1 MQEIVRN
8 SFDAIDPSKMQS
20 LFADKKLIANV
31 VKKYLKDRMNLD
43 DPENL
48 QRFLLGENKNQLQVK
63 ALLQSDDKGRSI
75 FDMFLDQNKSKIFDL
90 YLDGEEQDAL
100 KDTIIRKTLEE
111 RKAEVINELSS
122 NPDENL
128 MMKIFDRRRKD
139 IMDIMVERSK
149 QQILDKALEIK
160 RDLFESEFKKQKS
173 VSDFNQF
180 VWDNLVS
187 ITRNHEGNEIMEEE
201 ILSKVINTGW

>member
-1 MQEIVRN
+1 MIKDEVYLICSWIKTRV
-8 SFDAIDPSKMQS
+8 KS
-20 LFADKKLIANV
+20 LI
-31 VKKYLKDRMNLD
+31 
-43 DPENL
+43 
-48 QRFLLGENKNQLQVK
+48 
-63 ALLQSDDKGRSI
+63 
-75 FDMFLDQNKSKIFDL
+75 L
-90 YLDGEEQDAL
+90 YLDGDEQDAL

-122 NPDENL
+122 DPDENL

-173 VSDFNQF
+173 ISDFNQF

-187 ITRNHEGNEIMEEE
+187 ITPEIMKGEMEIMEEE
-201 ILSKVINTGW
+201 ILSKGYQLLAGDSDKNNDLKAIFEEEKEGSVRRHYRARKIHHI